1 MIPSYFCRLEV
12 FPLNANGKID
22 RSALPH
28 PIAVENHS
36 FEKEAEAGEDEMEK
50 RLLHV
55 WRHLLKRQNIGV
67 NDHFYAVGEI
77 LFLPFSRCLWLGSGI
92 VFTPRQ
98 LADNPSVKELAA
110 VAAWQDGDEPKEQD
124 IDWEGEF
131 GLTPIQHWFF
141 EQRFEEPNY
150 FNQSHML
157 VLNHCDAAKLE
168 SAVNRLIRLHPEPGG
183 TIREEWEYVCTALP
197 NGC

>member
-1 MIPSYFCRLEV
+1 MEKPSLEEE
-12 FPLNANGKID
+12 D
-22 RSALPH
+22 
-28 PIAVENHS
+28 
-36 FEKEAEAGEDEMEK
+36 EAGEEEMEK

-67 NDHFYAVGEI
+67 NDHFYAVGGDSI
-77 LFLPFSRCLWLGSGI
+77 LAIQSVSMARDQGI

-110 VAAWQDGDEPKEQD
+110 VATWKDSEEPKEKD

-141 EQRFEEPNY
+141 SR
-150 FNQSHML
+150 SGLKSRIISISLICWCSTIAML
-157 VLNHCDAAKLE
+157 RSWSQPSTV
-168 SAVNRLIRLHPEPGG
+168 
-183 TIREEWEYVCTALP
+183 
-197 NGC
+197 